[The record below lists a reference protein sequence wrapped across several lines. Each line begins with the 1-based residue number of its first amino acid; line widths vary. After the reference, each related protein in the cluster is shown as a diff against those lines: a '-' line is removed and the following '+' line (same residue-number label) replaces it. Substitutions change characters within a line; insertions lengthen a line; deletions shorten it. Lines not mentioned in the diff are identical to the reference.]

1 MLSLLSREMEDI
13 KRPRLDILGVK
24 KKIQWLKFKKKK
36 RKKKRRQG
44 PKDASASAAAPC
56 LARTVS
62 AFSVFRARSGPRPLA
77 RSPPSGRLPGQD
89 APSQLRAPPQ
99 AERTAS
105 AGGASPRG
113 LNATLPSLCPLRA
126 SVPRVPL
133 LRRTL
138 VVSDED
144 LVP

>member
-44 PKDASASAAAPC
+44 PKDASASMAAPC
-56 LARTVS
+56 PPEPFPRFQ
-62 AFSVFRARSGPRPLA
+62 FSGRARALVRWHSPRRRGDSQDRMLPRSSG
-77 RSPPSGRLPGQD
+77 G
-89 APSQLRAPPQ
+89 PQ

-113 LNATLPSLCPLRA
+113 FNATLPSLCPLRA